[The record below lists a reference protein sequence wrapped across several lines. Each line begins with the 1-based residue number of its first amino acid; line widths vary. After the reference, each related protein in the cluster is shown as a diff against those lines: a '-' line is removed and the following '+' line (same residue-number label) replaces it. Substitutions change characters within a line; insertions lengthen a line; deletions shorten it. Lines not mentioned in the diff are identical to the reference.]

1 MGGVK
6 HGVVIVLVPFLE
18 LGSDQVEKSIV
29 SDHNIESYHIDEHR
43 GIDAKALRDR
53 YDAMDNNKMA
63 YTTIMLYISPS
74 SLAINKHT
82 GKPSPWIRFI
92 QKIVDC
98 GHLSLFCIDK
108 AHYVHQNGRHFRPD
122 FLITVDKIKIMIDSS
137 IIFIPAIAMSATI
150 CSTDRKNCG

>member
-6 HGVVIVLVPFLE
+6 HRVVIVLVPLLG

-29 SDHNIESYHIDEHR
+29 SDHNIESYHIDEHH

-53 YDAMDNNKMA
+53 YDAMDDDEIA
-63 YTTIMLYISPS
+63 YTTIMVYISPS

-92 QKIVDC
+92 QKIVDR

-122 FLITVDKIKIMIDSS
+122 FLIVVDNIKIMIHSS
-137 IIFIPAIAMSATI
+137 IIFIPVIAMPATL
-150 CSTDRKNCG
+150 CSIDRKT